1 MRKEVDKQTVQPY
14 EQPEGLSNSQS
25 LSDGTVD
32 PYAEKI
38 ISFGCPQTIMPYGE
52 PVEEVVFRARC
63 DFNRQPKSLR
73 TLTRKQRCFLRER
86 GRIGGRQGGGLVNMS
101 QVIKET

>member
-1 MRKEVDKQTVQPY
+1 
-14 EQPEGLSNSQS
+14 
-25 LSDGTVD
+25 
-32 PYAEKI
+32 
-38 ISFGCPQTIMPYGE
+38 
-52 PVEEVVFRARC
+52 VEEVVFRARC